1 MLASAPRP
9 ASSRFGMGDDAAPT
23 PTPQAWPL
31 DAPDYASLE
40 AAVQGEAARW
50 NVPGI
55 GAAVLHEGEITATA
69 TGVRSIA
76 TRMPFTTNT
85 ISQIGSISKV
95 FTTTLVMT
103 LVEEGKLDLDEPVTT
118 YVPDL
123 RLGDQHAR
131 AALTL
136 RHLLSHSGGFEGD
149 RFLDYGRGDDA
160 YERSMREMDTLTQW
174 FQPGELFSYCNV
186 GFYLIPLIIQRV
198 TGEVPEDLMR
208 TRIFE
213 PLGMETATFYAE
225 DAITRDHAVGH
236 NLGDRLNG
244 PAIARPFIIGG
255 RHVNLCGNIIA
266 SPSELLQ
273 FAQLHI
279 GKGEYKGTRIIS
291 AESAELMQ
299 TPQIDAGPPNRAF
312 GQGWSM
318 YTWPEL
324 KVIEH
329 TGGTIGFRA
338 YLSVAP
344 DRTYAIAIVTN
355 SDTGASAMQAIEAW
369 AMQHYLGATRPVP
382 TPIAPAAAELD
393 ALTGTF
399 LRHDGRIVVTRD
411 GEALRVTT
419 TAIDERT
426 GDESEGEAFRLLPV
440 EPSDPARPLF
450 RVPEGPMLGSTVDFV
465 SLPTREA
472 PEVDRLLIRIGGRLA
487 ARQEVPAAPK
497 TSGRTATR
505 KPEAKRN
512 PGRLRA
518 N

>member
-1 MLASAPRP
+1 MRTSPPRP
-9 ASSRFGMGDDAAPT
+9 ASSRFGMGDDAALAPL
-23 PTPQAWPL
+23 AWPL
-31 DAPDYASLE
+31 EPPDYASLE
-40 AAVQGEAARW
+40 AAVQGEASRW
-50 NVPGI
+50 NVPGV
-55 GAAVLHEGEITATA
+55 GVAVLHDGEVIATA
-69 TGVRSIA
+69 TGIRSV
-76 TRMPFTTNT
+76 TTKMPFTTDT

-103 LVEEGKLDLDEPVTT
+103 LVDEGKLDLDEPVTT

-160 YERSMREMDTLTQW
+160 YERSMVEMDTLPQW

-213 PLGMETATFYAE
+213 PLGMETVTFYAE

-244 PAIARPFIIGG
+244 PTIARPFIIGG

-266 SPSELLQ
+266 SPSELLK
-273 FAQLHI
+273 FAQPHI
-279 GKGEYKGTRIIS
+279 GRGEYEGTRIIS
-291 AESAELMQ
+291 EASADLMQ
-299 TPQIDAGPPNRAF
+299 TPHIAAGPPNRSF

-318 YTWPEL
+318 YEWPDL

-338 YLSVAP
+338 FLSVVP
-344 DRTYAIAIVTN
+344 ERDYAIAIVTN
-355 SDTGASAMQAIEAW
+355 SDTGANAMQTIEAW
-369 AMQHYLGATRPVP
+369 ALKHYLGAERPVP
-382 TPIAPAAAELD
+382 QPAGRSAADLD
-393 ALTGTF
+393 AVTGTF
-399 LRHDGRIVVTRD
+399 TRHDGRFVITRED
-411 GEALRVTT
+411 DALRVTS
-419 TAIDERT
+419 TAVDERT
-426 GDESEGEAFRLLPV
+426 GEESEGQGFRLIPV
-440 EPSDPARPLF
+440 EPVDGQVF
-450 RVPEGPMLGSTVDFV
+450 RIPDGPMLGSIVDFV
-465 SLPTREA
+465 HLPTREA
-472 PEVDRLLIRIGGRLA
+472 PETDRLLMRLGGRLA
-487 ARQEVPAAPK
+487 AREGAAPVK

-505 KPEAKRN
+505 KPAAKRN
-512 PGRLRA
+512 PGRKRA
-518 N
+518 G

>member
-1 MLASAPRP
+1 MHASSDRP
-9 ASSRFGMGDDAAPT
+9 ASLLYGAGDAAEPRS
-23 PTPQAWPL
+23 WPL
-31 DAPDYASLE
+31 DAPAYASLE

-55 GAAVLHEGEITATA
+55 GAAVLHDGEITATA

-76 TRMPFTTNT
+76 TKMPFTTNT

-160 YERSMREMDTLTQW
+160 YERSMVEMDTLQQW
-174 FQPGELFSYCNV
+174 FQPGELCSYCNV

-208 TRIFE
+208 KRIFE
-213 PLGMETATFYAE
+213 PLGMETVTFYAE
-225 DAITRDHAVGH
+225 EAITRDHAVGH

-244 PAIARPFIIGG
+244 PSIARPFIIGG
-255 RHVNLCGNIIA
+255 RHVNLCGNILA
-266 SPSELLQ
+266 TPTELLK

-279 GKGEYKGTRIIS
+279 NDGEYEGKRVIS
-291 AESAELMQ
+291 AESAELMR
-299 TPQIDAGPPNRAF
+299 TPQIEAGPPNRAF

-329 TGGTIGFRA
+329 TGGTIGYRA

-344 DRTYAIAIVTN
+344 DRKYAIAIVTN
-355 SDTGASAMQAIEAW
+355 GDTGASAMQTIEAW
-369 AMQHYLGATRPVP
+369 AMKHYLDASRPVP
-382 TPIAPAAAELD
+382 QPIERSAEELD
-393 ALTGTF
+393 SFTGTF
-399 LRHDGRIVVTRD
+399 VRHNGRFVITREDG
-411 GEALRVTT
+411 ALHVAQ
-419 TAIDERT
+419 TAISERT
-426 GDESEGEAFRLLPV
+426 GEESDEDGFRLVPV
-440 EPSDPARPLF
+440 AFADRPLF
-450 RVPEGPMLGSTVDFV
+450 RIPEGPGLGTLVDFIY
-465 SLPTREA
+465 LPTREA
-472 PEVDRLLIRIGGRLA
+472 PETDRLLMRMGGRLA
-487 ARQEVPAAPK
+487 ARADDAPR
-497 TSGRTATR
+497 TSGKKATR
-505 KPEAKRN
+505 KPAAKGN
-512 PGRLRA
+512 PGRKRS
-518 N
+518 

>member
-1 MLASAPRP
+1 MHASSSRP
-9 ASSRFGMGDDAAPT
+9 AQPWFGMGDDGATT
-23 PTPQAWPL
+23 PLAWPL
-31 DAPDYASLE
+31 ERPDYASLD

-55 GAAVLHEGEITATA
+55 GVAVLHDGEITATA
-69 TGVRSIA
+69 TGVRSIS
-76 TRMPFTTNT
+76 TKMPFTTNT

-103 LVEEGKLDLDEPVTT
+103 LVDEGKLDLDEPVIT

-160 YERSMREMDTLTQW
+160 YERSMVEMDTLQQW

-186 GFYLIPLIIQRV
+186 GFYLVPLIIQRV

-208 TRIFE
+208 KRIFE
-213 PLGMETATFYAE
+213 PLGMETVTFYAE

-236 NLGDRLNG
+236 KLGDRLNG
-244 PAIARPFIIGG
+244 PSVARPFIIGG
-255 RHVNLCGNIIA
+255 RHVNLCGNIMA
-266 SPSELLQ
+266 TPSELLK

-279 GKGEYKGTRIIS
+279 GGGEFEGTRIIS

-299 TPQIDAGPPNRAF
+299 TPRIDAGPPNRSF

-318 YTWPEL
+318 YVWPDL

-329 TGGTIGFRA
+329 TGGTIGFCA
-338 YLSVAP
+338 YLSVVP
-344 DRTYAIAIVTN
+344 ERNYAIAIVTN
-355 SDTGASAMQAIEAW
+355 GDTGSSAMQNIEAW
-369 AMQHYLGATRPVP
+369 ALKHYLDLERPAP
-382 TPIAPAAAELD
+382 ELIARSEADLD

-399 LRHDGRIVVTRD
+399 VRHNGRFVVTREGD
-411 GEALRVTT
+411 ALQVAQ

-426 GDESEGEAFRLLPV
+426 GDESDEDGFRLV
-440 EPSDPARPLF
+440 AVAGATDDRPTF
-450 RVPEGPMLGSTVDFV
+450 RIPDGPGLGTIVDFTH
-465 SLPTREA
+465 LPTREA
-472 PEVDRLLIRIGGRLA
+472 PDTDRLLMRMGGRLA
-487 ARQEVPAAPK
+487 AREGEA
-497 TSGRTATR
+497 SGTTLKR
-505 KPEAKRN
+505 KPAAKRN
-512 PGRLRA
+512 PGRKRS
-518 N
+518 